1 MMSLELP
8 ELLLQKLCEPGQAA
22 WVGEQGVKLFGP
34 ASGTAGTLGIQG
46 IRTAYLELTLEKK
59 NKR

>member
-1 MMSLELP
+1 MRSFELP

-22 WVGEQGVKLFGP
+22 GVGEQGIKLFGP

-46 IRTAYLELTLEKK
+46 IRTAYLEWTLEKK
-59 NKR
+59 E